1 MNFYLKYIPRAALLL
16 EPLHNLLRNNVP
28 LVWSTAAQSAFD
40 EVKKCL
46 LVPPI
51 LAIFDRAKVTRIYSD
66 ASIEGISAVLKQVQ
80 DSGEEKPV
88 AYFSRKL
95 TPAQK
100 KKKAVFLECLA
111 IKEALRYWQYLLLGT
126 HFTVVTDH
134 KPLENFNV
142 GVRPDEELGDMVNFI
157 SQFDFDLVYRP
168 GVLNQEADCLSR
180 NPVLEPE
187 AMLSSEV
194 IKTVNML
201 SISEIKADQSQL
213 PTFTNENVDSN
224 AIRHI
229 TINGKNKVVISDQA
243 CTRLVLRIH
252 ENFGHIGYA
261 HMLAMLQPL
270 YYAKNIY
277 KIIKKITSECTICV
291 KNKTRTSRKRGL
303 LGHLGPASKPYEIMS
318 LDTIGSLGDETSKKS
333 ISTFWSIT
341 LLGLLLC
348 QPQLLKMQMILLNW
362 FLAFKRITKLA
373 FFLLINMVA

>member
-1 MNFYLKYIPRAALLL
+1 
-16 EPLHNLLRNNVP
+16 
-28 LVWSTAAQSAFD
+28 
-40 EVKKCL
+40 
-46 LVPPI
+46 
-51 LAIFDRAKVTRIYSD
+51 
-66 ASIEGISAVLKQVQ
+66 
-80 DSGEEKPV
+80 
-88 AYFSRKL
+88 
-95 TPAQK
+95 
-100 KKKAVFLECLA
+100 
-111 IKEALRYWQYLLLGT
+111 
-126 HFTVVTDH
+126 
-134 KPLENFNV
+134 
-142 GVRPDEELGDMVNFI
+142 MVNFI

-277 KIIKKITSECTICV
+277 KII
-291 KNKTRTSRKRGL
+291 
-303 LGHLGPASKPYEIMS
+303 
-318 LDTIGSLGDETSKKS
+318 
-333 ISTFWSIT
+333 
-341 LLGLLLC
+341 
-348 QPQLLKMQMILLNW
+348 
-362 FLAFKRITKLA
+362 
-373 FFLLINMVA
+373 